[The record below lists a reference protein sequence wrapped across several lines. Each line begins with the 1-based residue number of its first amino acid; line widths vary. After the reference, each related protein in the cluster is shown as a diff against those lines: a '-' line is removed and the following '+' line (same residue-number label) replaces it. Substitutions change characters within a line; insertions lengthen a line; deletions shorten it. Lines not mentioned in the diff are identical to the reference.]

1 MAVAPIEM
9 TIPGVTGFSLDLDLY
24 PIGSDTAGVTNLNLT
39 EASNRKGTYTTT
51 TTAALSGLFL
61 AIARVRGDTTVMGE
75 GWVSMDDTTSLHIV
89 GIDVPGKVLGGG
101 AATILGIGAQ
111 VASSSGT
118 GPYAV
123 TVTVEDGDNDP
134 VQGASVGFARS
145 GEFLFGTT
153 DVNGQVVF
161 SCVAATWT
169 LAVAATGF
177 SHTPQTVV
185 VSAAASVTASL
196 VSSSSVPAAPSANL
210 VTGYVYCYDSSE
222 ALASGVV
229 IYGHKVDGNAGDGYS
244 GSNSEFSFTSAVGGL
259 ASRSF
264 LRGATYQVWRSVG
277 VRYEFTAPA
286 SGASFALPEHL
297 GSP

>member
-1 MAVAPIEM
+1 MAVAPIEI

-39 EASNRKGTYTTT
+39 EATNRKCTYTTT

-61 AIARVRGDTTVMGE
+61 AIARIRSGTTVMGE

-101 AATILGIGAQ
+101 AATIVGVGAHVQ
-111 VASSSGT
+111 SAGT
-118 GPYAV
+118 GPYAI
-123 TVTVEDGDNDP
+123 TVTVEDEDTDP
-134 VQGASVGFARS
+134 VEGAHVGIARS
-145 GEFLFGTT
+145 GEFLSGVT
-153 DVNGQVVF
+153 DVNGQVSF
-161 SCVAATWT
+161 SCVAATYT
-169 LAVAATGF
+169 LAVSATGYA
-177 SHTPQTVV
+177 HTPQTVV
-185 VSAAASVTASL
+185 VVASASVTASL
-196 VSSSSVPAAPSANL
+196 VANSVPVAPSANL
-210 VTGYVYCYDSSE
+210 ITGYVYCYDSSE

-264 LRGATYQVWRSVG
+264 LKGATYQVWRSVG